1 MSRVT
6 HPVRAISGAAAAL
19 LAVLAAPGAAAE
31 NGIKIG
37 DGRLHPYLA
46 IEGRYDSNVLY
57 GTNRPLTGD
66 LILHVKPGFD
76 LQIPGNQLSV
86 QLAANLDWNKYLGLK
101 SEVTKDLSHLF
112 GEATLEMSA
121 KGTGVGLNLD
131 DTFRR
136 SDQVASFSIA
146 QAVVANYNDLRL
158 AVPFQPGGGALL
170 LTAEG
175 QWLLE
180 TLETFASSAG
190 VACDPQTT
198 ANPSCDPANLSKL
211 GYNQVSGRGEVR
223 WKFLPRTA
231 LTLEAS
237 YFVRLPNDTVL
248 SQQVRGLKTLA
259 GLAGLVTPHLA
270 VTAKAGYGDTFG
282 SAGTSYRA
290 WLANFELEYVT
301 LGTAGGRVG
310 YVHEY
315 SADPGYAFSLYSI
328 HRLYLEGRMLLGGRL
343 TAGARGEY
351 DIVDYAASA
360 GVQMATFAPTL
371 EVEVTRWLYA
381 AAGYGLTWRTSSA
394 AGGTGGT
401 TLPVPGYTKHEIWL
415 SAKLVY

>member
-1 MSRVT
+1 MSRVA
-6 HPVRAISGAAAAL
+6 HPVRAIRGTAAAL
-19 LAVLAAPGAAAE
+19 LVALAAPGAAAE

-46 IEGRYDSNVLY
+46 LEGRYDSNVLY

-86 QLAANLDWNKYLGLK
+86 QLGANLDWNKYLGIK
-101 SEVTKDLSHLF
+101 SAATQDLSHLF
-112 GEATLEMSA
+112 GEATLELGA
-121 KGTGVGLNLD
+121 NRTGAVGLELND
-131 DTFRR
+131 GFHR
-136 SDQVASFSIA
+136 SDQVSSFSIA

-158 AVPFQPGGGALL
+158 AVPFRPGGGALA
-170 LTAEG
+170 LTVEG

-180 TLETFASSAG
+180 TFETFASSAG
-190 VACDPQTT
+190 TACDPTVN
-198 ANPSCDPANLSKL
+198 ASCDPANLSKL

-237 YFVRLPNDTVL
+237 YFVRLPNDTTL

-270 VTAKAGYGDTFG
+270 ATVKAGYGDTFG
-282 SAGTSYRA
+282 SAGGSYRA
-290 WLANFELEYVT
+290 WLANLELEYVT

-315 SADPGYAFSLYSI
+315 SADPGIGFSLYSI

-343 TAGARGEY
+343 TASARGEY
-351 DIVDYAASA
+351 DIVDYASSA
-360 GVQMATFAPTL
+360 AVQVATFTPKL

-394 AGGTGGT
+394 ASGAAGAGI
-401 TLPVPGYTKHEIWL
+401 PVPGYTKHEIWL